1 MKQEIP
7 VDPAPPEPRLVQ
19 GPDWSIHIDP
29 APPEPPLPWWTVEG
43 GLDVPASRPLQRW
56 GWADLW
62 ETTIWNAA
70 LYLTG
75 RDPNPRLLGNSASEY
90 PPDNDDLMN
99 WLGTNP
105 ESEALFCRLRDA
117 VESKAIGSAA
127 TKDSKGAPLPWG
139 GVRIRWGDAYHIARN
154 GSPIAPRPVK
164 PSVELDGPA
173 RRYSASE
180 PEIHEVM
187 MVIYETE
194 QLEGRCA
201 PNLSKLPSLVRKRLA
216 KDGKKA
222 APKDID
228 DVADWF
234 PFPALRN
241 PTGEHLTKK
250 PNSTNP
256 DGLSGLSG
264 P

>member
-7 VDPAPPEPRLVQ
+7 VDPAPTGGRLVQ

-139 GVRIRWGDAYHIARN
+139 GVRIRWSDAYNIARN
-154 GSPIAPRPVK
+154 GSPIAPRPV
-164 PSVELDGPA
+164 E
-173 RRYSASE
+173 
-180 PEIHEVM
+180 
-187 MVIYETE
+187 
-194 QLEGRCA
+194 
-201 PNLSKLPSLVRKRLA
+201 RKRA
-216 KDGKKA
+216 PQEIVEASTESIKDAILLMYDKYRNADQYAPDVNKTAVLVQDDLSQSGKFASQLKIRKIA
-222 APKDID
+222 EQPEFKIY
-228 DVADWF
+228 
-234 PFPALRN
+234 RN
-241 PTGEHLTKK
+241 RQGNRLTRKSSS
-250 PNSTNP
+250 PQS
-256 DGLSGLSG
+256 
-264 P
+264 